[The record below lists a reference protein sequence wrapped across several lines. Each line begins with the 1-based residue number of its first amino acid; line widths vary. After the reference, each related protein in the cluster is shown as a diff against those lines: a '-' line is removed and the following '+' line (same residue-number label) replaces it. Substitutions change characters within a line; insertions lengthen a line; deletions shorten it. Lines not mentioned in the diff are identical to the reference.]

1 MKKLTK
7 KTFVGL
13 FALVLAVVAL
23 GTTTFAWFTIGNT
36 VEVQDFELNVT
47 GGEGLEVVYLDKE
60 NNVVGTWSTILA
72 TDVLLKNI
80 AKEYDVV
87 DVVNGSEG
95 DPVEFKKQ
103 FKFDAVTSDDGLAFK
118 KLELEPNVQLTPIS
132 DLRKL
137 ESGVLEFKLRFRTIA
152 EPTGVDHVKL
162 QWNGVTLKSNN
173 PVNWTP
179 DLPFTGVGG
188 GTVSGAADYYASNG
202 ARISVNGNLSAPVVY
217 ESPSTATG
225 NTVLSNNVPNW
236 TQGAHDYFK
245 VITGIN
251 LGDKFGGAQEA
262 YKAAPTVQEIGSTS
276 ANIKHVANFGDD
288 VDADGYRYADV
299 TIRIYLEG
307 FDADTFNA
315 ILTGSIQIAL
325 QFTFKE

>member
-60 NNVVGTWSTILA
+60 DTVVGNWSTILA
-72 TDVLLKNI
+72 TDVLVKNI
-80 AKEYDVV
+80 AKEYGVV
-87 DVVNGSEG
+87 SGSEG

-103 FKFDAVTSDDGLAFK
+103 FKFDAVTSDDGLTFT
-118 KLELEPNVQLTPIS
+118 KLELEPNVQLTSPIA

-152 EPTGVDHVKL
+152 KPTGDDPVKL
-162 QWNGVTLKSNN
+162 QWNGVTLKSE
-173 PVNWTP
+173 PVTWTP

-188 GTVSGAADYYASNG
+188 GTVSGAANYYASNG

-225 NTVLSNNVPNW
+225 NTVLSDKVPNW
-236 TQGAHDYFK
+236 TQGAHNYLK
-245 VITGIN
+245 VITGID
-251 LGDKFGGAQEA
+251 LATTQLAA
-262 YKAAPTVQEIGSTS
+262 YKAVQTVQEIDSTS

-288 VDADGYRYADV
+288 VDDDGYRYADV

-315 ILTGSIQIAL
+315 ILTGKIQMAL
-325 QFTFKE
+325 QFTFEQ

>member
-36 VEVQDFELNVT
+36 VEVQEFELNVT
-47 GGEGLEVVYLDKE
+47 GGEGLEVNYLPIDGLVDE
-60 NNVVGTWSTILA
+60 NSWSTILA

-80 AKEYDVV
+80 AQDYGLES
-87 DVVNGSEG
+87 GSE
-95 DPVEFKKQ
+95 FKEQ
-103 FKFDAVTSDDGLAFK
+103 FKFDAVTSTNGKEFE
-118 KLELEPNVQLTPIS
+118 KLLLEPAVQLTPIA
-132 DLRKL
+132 DLRTL
-137 ESGVLEFKLRFRTIA
+137 ESGVLEFKLKFRTIA
-152 EPTGVDHVKL
+152 EPTGVDPVKL

-202 ARISVNGNLSAPVVY
+202 ARISIEGNLGDPVVY
-217 ESPSTATG
+217 ESPEDATG
-225 NTVLSNNVPNW
+225 NTEVLSNNEPNW
-236 TQGAHDYFK
+236 TQGAHNYLE
-245 VITGIN
+245 VITGIK
-251 LGDKFGGAQEA
+251 LG
-262 YKAAPTVQEIGSTS
+262 EIGSLSGYT
-276 ANIKHVANFGDD
+276 AVETVQKIDKDNIEHIADFGD
-288 VDADGYRYADV
+288 VQPNGYRYAEV

-315 ILTGSIQIAL
+315 ILTGKIQMAL
-325 QFTFKE
+325 QFTFEQ